1 MGFMQYV
8 TLMSLMPSAF
18 CIREV
23 LLVHLGVDSYRPL
36 HAALNDTRVVPTW
49 LVIGRAP
56 SSAQLQ
62 LTKVKST
69 MGTAFL
75 GCMLKCWS
83 LGSGNGGPG
92 DRDWDGSAL
101 RLSPKHGNNALSPHI
116 Q

>member
-36 HAALNDTRVVPTW
+36 HAALNDKGSTHMAGHLPGPKQRPIAANKSQINHEYGF
-49 LVIGRAP
+49 LGP
-56 SSAQLQ
+56 H
-62 LTKVKST
+62 VKSVRVWAP
-69 MGTAFL
+69 GT
-75 GCMLKCWS
+75 
-83 LGSGNGGPG
+83 G
-92 DRDWDGSAL
+92 DRDWGWDGSAL
-101 RLSPKHGNNALSPHI
+101 RLSLKHGNNALSPHI